1 MQEIY
6 PTLETNL
13 RHIAF
18 VPVYASL
25 IYILYSLV
33 RHVPTG
39 LAEAFSGILFV
50 PLTALGSYASLWIL
64 TSLLPLPVTITLLTL
79 GAVYTILR
87 TIWRMLSFKRI
98 GEVVSDAARKVSS
111 TASSTASKVKKA
123 IRR

>member
-50 PLTALGSYASLWIL
+50 PLTALGSYAGLWIL
-64 TSLLPLPVTITLLTL
+64 TSLLPLPVTVTLFTI
-79 GAVYTILR
+79 GAVITIFR
-87 TIWRMLSFKRI
+87 TISKMGSFKRI
-98 GEVVSDAARKVSS
+98 EVIASKVAGE
-111 TASSTASKVKKA
+111 ASSAASSAASKVKKA
-123 IRR
+123 VRS

>member
-39 LAEAFSGILFV
+39 LTEVFSGILFV
-50 PLTALGSYASLWIL
+50 PLTALGSYAGLWLL
-64 TSLLPLPVTITLLTL
+64 TSFLPLPVAVTLLTI
-79 GAVYTILR
+79 GAVIAIIR
-87 TIWRMLSFKRI
+87 TVARMLSFKRI
-98 GEVVSDAARKVSS
+98 GEVLSDAARKASS
-111 TASSTASKVKKA
+111 TASSAASEVSKAVKK
-123 IRR
+123 